1 MTAPT
6 QASFE
11 ASLRSCTPVIA
22 IVRGATDDLPGLLDW
37 LVESGIQMV
46 EITTNTP
53 RWQTAV
59 EMAGTRGFTHVGVG
73 TVLSSEHVAQA
84 AAAGATFT
92 VAPGLDADVV
102 SACVDAGLAHL
113 PGVMTPSEIQQALS
127 LGLSMLKLFPAGSL
141 GLGYLRS
148 VLGPFDEVSFIPTGG
163 VTAFSAGEWLDA
175 GAVAVGLGGALTSG
189 DWSTRKEMTDALR
202 ALAERRARD

>member
-1 MTAPT
+1 
-6 QASFE
+6 
-11 ASLRSCTPVIA
+11 
-22 IVRGATDDLPGLLDW
+22 
-37 LVESGIQMV
+37 MV

-92 VAPGLDADVV
+92 VAPGLDAGVV

-141 GLGYLRS
+141 GLGYLRP

-189 DWSTRKEMTDALR
+189 DSSARREMTDALR

>member
-1 MTAPT
+1 MSALA

-22 IVRGATDDLPGLLDW
+22 IVRGANDDLPALFDW

-53 RWQTAV
+53 SWQAAV
-59 EMAGTRGFTHVGVG
+59 EMAVTRGFTHVGVG

-102 SACVDAGLAHL
+102 AACVDSGLAHL
-113 PGVMTPSEIQQALS
+113 PGVMTPSEIQQALRM
-127 LGLSMLKLFPAGSL
+127 GLSTLKLFPAGSM

-148 VLGPFDEVSFIPTGG
+148 LLGPFDGVSFIPTGG

-189 DWSTRKEMTDALR
+189 DLSSRGEMTDALR
-202 ALAERRARD
+202 ALSERRVRD